1 VLDGGNIECPATLRN
16 NLLNYH
22 QPRTAL
28 APFNKIA
35 NCLTPG
41 GLLII
46 GAHETL
52 PSGIKRFKQRSP
64 AVWIKTQSYNVQEY
78 NQP

>member
-1 VLDGGNIECPATLRN
+1 MFMEVGIYQDLGGFLICQQLITTQDVTPA
-16 NLLNYH
+16 
-22 QPRTAL
+22 Q
-28 APFNKIA
+28 

-64 AVWIKTQSYNVQEY
+64 VVWIKTQSYDIQKY
-78 NQP
+78 DQL